1 MVKLL
6 GIVLVAG
13 GAAAMGHAA
22 IERLQARAAALR
34 ALADALELM
43 ERELCF
49 RLTPMPELFAELA
62 RRAQPPADRFFRQ
75 CAAGLDELPRRTLG
89 ELWQTAAAE
98 HLPALRRADL
108 EVLLPLGAVL
118 GRYGGEEQRQAL
130 AQAAAELRQILAAAD
145 GERRQQSRVYTAL
158 SIAAGGLLVILLL

>member
-1 MVKLL
+1 MIKLL
-6 GIVLVAG
+6 GVVLVAG

-22 IERLQARAAALR
+22 IERLRTRAAALR

-49 RLTPMPELFAELA
+49 RLAPMPELFGELA
-62 RRAQPPADRFFRQ
+62 GRTQRPADRFFRQ
-75 CAAGLDELPRRTLG
+75 CAQGLDELPRRSLK
-89 ELWQTAAAE
+89 ELWRAAAAE
-98 HLPALRRADL
+98 NLPALRRGDL
-108 EVLLPLGAVL
+108 AVLLSLGAVL
-118 GRYGGEEQRQAL
+118 GRYSGEEQRQAISR
-130 AQAAAELRQILAAAD
+130 AAAELRQILAAAD